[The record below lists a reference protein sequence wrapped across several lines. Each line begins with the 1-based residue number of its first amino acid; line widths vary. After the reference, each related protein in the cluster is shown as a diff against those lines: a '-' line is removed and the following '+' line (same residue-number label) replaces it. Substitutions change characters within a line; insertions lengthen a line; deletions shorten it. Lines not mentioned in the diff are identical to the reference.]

1 MSESRPNFILLLGL
15 EMSSPITDDAVEEAI
30 SRFKTQ
36 LTLDEKNPRRA
47 ADAAE
52 RRRLLTELQRVMR
65 DPSLRERE
73 IAAAPHRAEKRSRR
87 CVCRGAGLR
96 VQGLSDAEGVRGA
109 GGSLRLPRHF
119 AAGAGE
125 ALLPHPGSRSSRMLL
140 SRRNPFPPTCG
151 KRWSDGWRNRISP
164 FIASMIFSGSSRPAR
179 RRSCS
184 PA

>member
-73 IAAAPHRAEKRSRR
+73 IAVSYTH
-87 CVCRGAGLR
+87 LT
-96 VQGLSDAEGVRGA
+96 
-109 GGSLRLPRHF
+109 LP
-119 AAGAGE
+119 
-125 ALLPHPGSRSSRMLL
+125 
-140 SRRNPFPPTCG
+140 T
-151 KRWSDGWRNRISP
+151 NREV
-164 FIASMIFSGSSRPAR
+164 
-179 RRSCS
+179 
-184 PA
+184 

>member
-73 IAAAPHRAEKRSRR
+73 IAAAHTALKSVADDAFAEAQAYASKGFLTPKEFE
-87 CVCRGAGLR
+87 GAGR
-96 VQGLSDAEGVRGA
+96 IATPPAAFRGRRWRSSA
-109 GGSLRLPRHF
+109 PAS
-119 AAGAGE
+119 
-125 ALLPHPGSRSSRMLL
+125 GSRSSRMLL
-140 SRRNPFPPTCG
+140 SRRNPFPRTCG

>member
-73 IAAAPHRAEKRSRR
+73 MAAAHTALKS
-87 CVCRGAGLR
+87 AAD
-96 VQGLSDAEGVRGA
+96 DAFTEAQVY
-109 GGSLRLPRHF
+109 
-119 AAGAGE
+119 AAKGFLTPKEFE
-125 ALLPHPGSRSSRMLL
+125 ALADRYASRGISR
-140 SRRNPFPPTCG
+140 
-151 KRWSDGWRNRISP
+151 
-164 FIASMIFSGSSRPAR
+164 
-179 RRSCS
+179 
-184 PA
+184 